1 MISVL
6 ILDLKA
12 QDTYNQAVVTII
24 GDDPVEVNNTQGFVN
39 TNLYNQPNNPPENQT
54 IINDN
59 QNVVVPSLENG
70 FHMRFE
76 ITYSKPAERLGGASF
91 ASPAYY
97 NFEEDEKVK
106 KRTVSLSE
114 RMFNVKKKFRKWL
127 PKRKKKYRPTLCG
140 RF

>member
-12 QDTYNQAVVTII
+12 QDAYNQSVVTII
-24 GDDPVEVNNTQGFVN
+24 GDDPVEVNNTQDFVN
-39 TNLYNQPNNPPENQT
+39 TNLYNQRDNPPEHQT

-76 ITYSKPAERLGGASF
+76 ITYAKPAERLGGASF
-91 ASPAYY
+91 ATSSY
-97 NFEEDEKVK
+97 NYEEYEKAE
-106 KRTVSLSE
+106 KRTVSLAE
-114 RMFNVKKKFRKWL
+114 RKFNAKKKLRKWL